1 MLRNL
6 FRPDRVIFT
15 RNEALAQSE
24 CSPGRHSRDSSTKAG
39 QMRALPFGL
48 FAAAMATV
56 GFTAATEASPRAV
69 LELFTS
75 QGCSSCPPA
84 DELFTELA
92 RDPDLITLTLPVD
105 YWDRL
110 GWKDTLA
117 RHAFTERQEAY
128 ADARGDDDLFTPQAI
143 INGRES
149 AEGAERSEIERAA
162 DATAAGLKVP
172 LTVAL
177 KGDKVVLSVGTSA
190 DKPKSPAV
198 ILLLP
203 YFASRQVAIGRG
215 ENARRKVTY
224 TNVVRDIR
232 IVSDWTGAAV
242 TQVIP
247 ADELKEYDGVV
258 VLLQQGSPQKPGPI
272 LGAAR
277 ATLR

>member
-1 MLRNL
+1 
-6 FRPDRVIFT
+6 
-15 RNEALAQSE
+15 
-24 CSPGRHSRDSSTKAG
+24 
-39 QMRALPFGL
+39 MRAVPFGL
-48 FAAAMATV
+48 LAAAMAAT
-56 GFTAATEASPRAV
+56 GLPAAAEPGPRAV
-69 LELFTS
+69 VELFTS

-92 RDPDLITLTLPVD
+92 REPDLITLTLPVD

-128 ADARGDDDLFTPQAI
+128 AGVRGDDDLFTPQAI

-149 AEGAERSEIERAA
+149 AEGAERDQIERAA

-172 LTVAL
+172 LSVAR
-177 KGDKVVLSVGTSA
+177 KGDNVVLSVGA
-190 DKPKSPAV
+190 AAGAPKSPAV
-198 ILLLP
+198 VLLLP
-203 YFASRQVAIGRG
+203 YYASREVAIGRG

-232 IVSDWTGAAV
+232 IVGDWTGAPV
-242 TQVIP
+242 TQAVP
-247 ADELKEYDGVV
+247 AAELKDYDGVV
-258 VLLQQGSPQKPGPI
+258 VLLQQGSPQKPGAI

-277 ATLR
+277 AALR